1 MQQNLVARNFRLY
14 NKAYKIMITYEKWLN
29 CVFGRSYNQSFASSK
44 INNLDVD
51 TTFKF
56 VYKTLVNSGS
66 ELLRF
71 SDKQVGNGLYA
82 MLADSTNIADS
93 LKEPSISAQDRTA
106 AIRAIKI
113 LYTDCFEKRARPV
126 LSHLDEPGASA
137 INGICYMLWEVTRI
151 NVWGNKGD
159 CEYFSLSLEVLE
171 FALYLKNPACIE
183 SALHGLG
190 HMGSFGTNQ
199 RVYRIID
206 NWIKQGLTSRPQLLE
221 YAARAQQGYIL

>member
-1 MQQNLVARNFRLY
+1 
-14 NKAYKIMITYEKWLN
+14 MITYEKWLN
-29 CVFGRSYNQSFASSK
+29 CVFGRSFNQIFSSSK
-44 INNLDVD
+44 INNLDAD

-56 VYKTLVNSGS
+56 VYKTLANSGS

-71 SDKQVGNGLYA
+71 SDKQVNNGLYA
-82 MLADSTNIADS
+82 MLSDSASIVDS
-93 LKEPSISAQDRTA
+93 LKEPSISAEDRTA
-106 AIRAIKI
+106 AIRAIKV

-137 INGICYMLWEVTRI
+137 INGICYMLWEVTPI

-159 CEYFSLSLEVLE
+159 CEYFNLSLEVLE

-190 HMGSFGTNQ
+190 HMSSSGTNQ

-206 NWIKQGLTSRPQLLE
+206 NWMRQAKTSRPQLLR
-221 YAARAQQGYIL
+221 YAALAQRGYIL